1 MKVTPDCVPCLMKR
15 ILFQARL
22 LKNGCEFEAVKAA
35 LDAYSKSYVKG
46 RNSAE
51 VATEV
56 HRAAYDVMKADPY
69 LKMKIDAD
77 RIAGE
82 FLDQVKEYIDSSED
96 RLAAAIRV
104 AVIGNIMDFGVS
116 IDGPEEFR
124 SMFKDLLDQG
134 IGSDDTEKLR
144 ALLED
149 AKSIL
154 YFFDNCGES
163 QFDRFLIQEI
173 QSMGVRV
180 VGVVRGERI
189 LNDVTMED
197 AERIVKI
204 LTDRQPVSTKK
215 REHVLLVGH
224 GTETPATAIYSQLDY
239 MFKANGHTNY
249 HVGTIEGYPTF
260 DTALRQIQQA
270 KGRTVV
276 LQPLMFV
283 AGDHARNDISEDWKG
298 QLENAGLKV
307 ELRIEGLGE
316 IPEIQD
322 IFIEHIRKMMQYR
335 TRNIS
340 EKKKI
345 YSKQKD

>member
-1 MKVTPDCVPCLMKR
+1 MKVTPDCVPCLMRR

-197 AERIVKI
+197 AERIGLDKV
-204 LTDRQPVSTKK
+204 LDRTITTGMFAIGA
-215 REHVLLVGH
+215 VL
-224 GTETPATAIYSQLDY
+224 S
-239 MFKANGHTNY
+239 KAGDDLKEELAHADLL
-249 HVGTIEGYPTF
+249 I
-260 DTALRQIQQA
+260 A
-270 KGRTVV
+270 KGMANYESLSDQDAGIPKVFILRTKCRPVAESLGVPENINVV
-276 LQPLMFV
+276 RCM
-283 AGDHARNDISEDWKG
+283 E
-298 QLENAGLKV
+298 
-307 ELRIEGLGE
+307 
-316 IPEIQD
+316 
-322 IFIEHIRKMMQYR
+322 
-335 TRNIS
+335 
-340 EKKKI
+340 
-345 YSKQKD
+345 